1 MGRTS
6 RAAGAFF
13 AISAIIT
20 GMVGRNERT
29 AVKLGAFDYQIVFIR
44 CAAEHHLTARAQK
57 LCG

>member
-20 GMVGRNERT
+20 AMVGRIVRT
-29 AVKLGAFDYQIVFIR
+29 PAKLGAFDYQIVFI
-44 CAAEHHLTARAQK
+44 CCGAEHHLAARAQK